1 MSQQQRQRD
10 IWNQPQIMKKD
21 FLIIPIYI
29 LFQMV
34 VPIIIVFGTLGLTA
48 MITQKPPAQFL
59 YNLSLSIGFVLAQ
72 FLVLF
77 IFFAMHKFDIAQVMK
92 RQLHY
97 ARNKTLHILLTI
109 IGVVIVMCLLRWLFN
124 MFGIGPTQYERRV
137 EGLFHYPS
145 ALCFTMISMVILRP
159 MVEVIIYK
167 HIIIHELSKKW
178 PTAVTIILSI
188 MIETMVHV
196 YDMMSVWEM
205 LPFLIMAFGST
216 VIYIKSGMNLAAAY
230 LYQAGIQCVLFI
242 IMLFK
247 MLIM

>member
-1 MSQQQRQRD
+1 
-10 IWNQPQIMKKD
+10 
-21 FLIIPIYI
+21 
-29 LFQMV
+29 
-34 VPIIIVFGTLGLTA
+34 
-48 MITQKPPAQFL
+48 
-59 YNLSLSIGFVLAQ
+59 
-72 FLVLF
+72 
-77 IFFAMHKFDIAQVMK
+77 
-92 RQLHY
+92 
-97 ARNKTLHILLTI
+97 
-109 IGVVIVMCLLRWLFN
+109 

-205 LPFLIMAFGST
+205 LPF
-216 VIYIKSGMNLAAAY
+216 
-230 LYQAGIQCVLFI
+230 
-242 IMLFK
+242 
-247 MLIM
+247 